1 LHKEIGMPTCSSPFQ
16 VLFTPLVRQSGLFAL
31 FALVVLAGAFAPA
44 AGGQVFDLD
53 ASRIPIT
60 MVDSTWRFHLGDD
73 ARWAGADLDDSS
85 WPTLHP
91 TEDWE
96 RQGYPKNAEFAWFRF
111 HLLAPAHTHSLVLKL
126 PTIHKS
132 YQLFCDG
139 KVVSQVGTLPPG
151 PAHNVIGAD
160 RVFTLPVNTGAAAM
174 QVTVALRVWQ
184 DPTIAGTR
192 SSVLDGDAYVGEPAA
207 VLDQF
212 DTEKKA
218 GLLEDAGG
226 DYTFGILR
234 IIIGSAAVLL
244 FWLTRERYYL
254 WFGVYIA
261 LEVLFMV
268 FELLAEHQAWS
279 FYPSTFLTIA
289 LDLLAG
295 VAFSFF
301 VVESLNP
308 SSLKPVLLPVG
319 LDVLAEISII
329 LVLSGTVPLKIGDI
343 GYCVCVAANAIVL
356 GWYLIR
362 GWRAG
367 NVDAKLLFF
376 PFAVN
381 EVEHLMNN
389 AADVLRDLNHPWAMR
404 LLPSRIV
411 FLREPFKFTLTDFTY
426 LVFLLGMLAVLV
438 YRFART
444 SRDQQRLSA
453 LMRAARDI
461 QNRLV
466 PVNIPS
472 LGGLTAEIAYHAAEE
487 VGGDFCQILPRRDGS
502 TLVAIGDVS
511 GKGLQ
516 AAMFGAVAVGALRSL
531 ADELLTPA
539 RVLER
544 LNTAL
549 LRTDN
554 AGFVTCLCIVFT
566 PDGEIL
572 VANAG
577 HLSPYL
583 DGDELPL
590 QPGLPLG
597 ILPDAVYGQSSF
609 LLPRTAR
616 LTLLSDGVI
625 EARSAS
631 GELFGFD
638 RTMSISRMVAAEIA
652 EHARRYGQEDDITVI
667 TLDWKSTALAA
678 A

>member
-1 LHKEIGMPTCSSPFQ
+1 
-16 VLFTPLVRQSGLFAL
+16 
-31 FALVVLAGAFAPA
+31 
-44 AGGQVFDLD
+44 
-53 ASRIPIT
+53 
-60 MVDSTWRFHLGDD
+60 
-73 ARWAGADLDDSS
+73 
-85 WPTLHP
+85 
-91 TEDWE
+91 
-96 RQGYPKNAEFAWFRF
+96 
-111 HLLAPAHTHSLVLKL
+111 
-126 PTIHKS
+126 
-132 YQLFCDG
+132 
-139 KVVSQVGTLPPG
+139 
-151 PAHNVIGAD
+151 
-160 RVFTLPVNTGAAAM
+160 
-174 QVTVALRVWQ
+174 VALRVWQ

-192 SSVLDGDAYVGEPAA
+192 ASVLDGDAYAGEPAA

-212 DTEKKA
+212 DTGKKA
-218 GLLEDAGG
+218 ELLEDAGG

-234 IIIGSAAVLL
+234 IIIGSAAFLL
-244 FWLTRERYYL
+244 FCLTRERYYL
-254 WFGVYIA
+254 WFGVYLA
-261 LEVLFMV
+261 QETLFMV

-279 FYPSTFLTIA
+279 FFPSTFLTIA

-301 VVESLNP
+301 VVEALNP
-308 SSLKPVLLPVG
+308 RSLMPVLLPVG
-319 LDVLAEISII
+319 LDVLAELSII
-329 LVLSGTVPLKIGDI
+329 LVLLGTVSLRNGDI
-343 GYCVCVAANAIVL
+343 GYCVCVAGNGIVL

-362 GWRAG
+362 GWRSG
-367 NVDAKLLFF
+367 NVDGKLLFF

-389 AADVLRDLNHPWAMR
+389 AADVLRDLNHPWATR

-411 FLREPFKFTLTDFTY
+411 FLREPFRVTLTDVAY
-426 LVFLLGMLAVLV
+426 LVFLLGMLSVLV

-453 LMRAARDI
+453 ALQAAHDI

-466 PVNIPS
+466 PVDIPA

-539 RVLER
+539 AVLNR

-554 AGFVTCLCIVFT
+554 SGFVTCLCMVFT
-566 PDGEIL
+566 GHGEIQ

-577 HLSPYL
+577 HLAPYL
-583 DGDELPL
+583 DGEELPL
-590 QPGLPLG
+590 EAGLPLG
-597 ILPDAVYGQSSF
+597 ILANSEYSQSTF

-625 EARSAS
+625 EARSDS

-638 RTMSISRMVAAEIA
+638 RTTAISRLAAEEIA
-652 EHARRYGQEDDITVI
+652 SQAQRHGQEDDITVI